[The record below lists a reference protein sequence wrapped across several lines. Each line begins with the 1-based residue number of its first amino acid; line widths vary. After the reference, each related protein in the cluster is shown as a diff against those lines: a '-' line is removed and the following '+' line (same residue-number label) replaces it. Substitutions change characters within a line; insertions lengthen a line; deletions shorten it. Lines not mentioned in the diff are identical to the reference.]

1 LGEKIGERIKEA
13 RIARDMTRKALAEKI
28 GATPSLLTNYE
39 NGDRVP
45 SLQNLIAIA
54 RTLETSAD
62 FLLCLTEQPELKG
75 DEDLQQIVVEIQ
87 NLSRRDRQV
96 VAGLVKLLGQVG

>member
-62 FLLCLTEQPELKG
+62 FLLCLT
-75 DEDLQQIVVEIQ
+75 
-87 NLSRRDRQV
+87 
-96 VAGLVKLLGQVG
+96 